1 LEIKKHKKVA
11 ILFGASGLVGGHC
24 LEELLKHEAYRLI
37 LSLGRNR
44 LPLQHPKLKQV
55 IIDFE
60 ELEEYES
67 FIKGNDVYLCL
78 GTTRAKSGKEGFFKV
93 DFEYAFTAAKIAALN
108 EANQL
113 LLVSSVGADKDSY
126 FFYTKVK
133 GVLEEAVCKLPFW
146 SIHIFQPSFLIGER
160 TEVRVGEQIGTT
172 ISNLF
177 TKIVGS
183 KALGKYAPVEA
194 KSVAKAMVKAAQQ
207 INKGT
212 HIYTATDIE
221 ELAKKLLLLE

>member
-1 LEIKKHKKVA
+1 MEILKHKKVA
-11 ILFGASGLVGGHC
+11 ILFGASGLVGGYC
-24 LEELLKHEAYRLI
+24 LEELLKHEAYHQI
-37 LSLGRNR
+37 LSFGRHR
-44 LPLQHPKLKQV
+44 LALQHPKLKQYIV
-55 IIDFE
+55 DFE
-60 ELEEYES
+60 ELAEYED

-113 LLVSSVGADKDSY
+113 LIVSSVGAHKDSY

-133 GVLEEAVCKLPFW
+133 GALEEAVCKLPFW
-146 SIHIFQPSFLIGER
+146 SVHIFQPSFLLGDR
-160 TEVRVGEQIGTT
+160 PEVRVGEQIGAT

-177 TKIVGS
+177 TKIGGTKV
-183 KALGKYAPVEA
+183 LGKYTPVEA
-194 KSVAKAMVKAAQQ
+194 KSVARAMVKAAQQ

-212 HIYTATDIE
+212 HIYTANDIE
-221 ELAKKLLLLE
+221 SLAKELLLLE

>member
-1 LEIKKHKKVA
+1 LILALELNNKIIFLEIKKHKKVA

-108 EANQL
+108 
-113 LLVSSVGADKDSY
+113 
-126 FFYTKVK
+126 
-133 GVLEEAVCKLPFW
+133 
-146 SIHIFQPSFLIGER
+146 
-160 TEVRVGEQIGTT
+160 
-172 ISNLF
+172 
-177 TKIVGS
+177 
-183 KALGKYAPVEA
+183 
-194 KSVAKAMVKAAQQ
+194 VAKQ
-207 INKGT
+207 
-212 HIYTATDIE
+212 
-221 ELAKKLLLLE
+221 L